1 MKDYATK
8 DIKNVCLIGHGHSG
22 KTSLAEAMLY
32 TAKMTDRFGKVNDQ
46 NTVCDY
52 DAEEMKRKISIST
65 AVAPLEWKG
74 EKVNLIDTP
83 GFFDFA
89 GEVISGTRV
98 ADTAIIT
105 VSGKSGINVGTGKAV
120 KYAHE
125 EKLPKLF
132 FITKLD
138 EENVD
143 FYKVLDA
150 LRDTYGKAV
159 CPLNVPIYNEG
170 KIVGFADVVS
180 GVAQNL
186 DKNGKLQDIPIPDDV
201 KARMDEYRTMINEAI
216 AQTSDDLMEKFFAE
230 EPFTHEEFVGGIKQ
244 GIIDSSLIPVLG
256 GSGIT
261 AMGVVTLLD
270 FISEYVPGMTDRPAS
285 AAKDQDG
292 AFIEVPCDETAPA
305 SLFIF
310 KTVADPFVGKMSYF
324 KVMSGTLK
332 PDTAFVNARS
342 GAVDK
347 LSHIYTVM
355 GKKQNE
361 VKVLSCGDIGAVS
374 KLASAQTGDT
384 LVVQGSKIYAFPPLS
399 FPAPCF
405 SMAINPK
412 AKGDEEKIAQGI
424 HRLIE
429 EDPTLSFTMNTETHE
444 QIISGMGEQHLDVVV
459 SKLSS
464 KFGVTATLQAP
475 KIAYRETIRK
485 KVKAEGKHKKQS
497 GGHGQYGHVV
507 VEFEP
512 NPDEMDLVFEEKVFG
527 GSVPKNFFPAVEKG
541 LRDSVQKGVLAGY
554 PVVGLKATLLDGS
567 YHPVDSSEMAFK
579 MAASLAYKNGLE
591 QASPV
596 LLEPVG
602 TLKTLIP
609 EELMGD
615 IIGGINKRRGRVIG
629 MNPVGEGMTEVEAEV
644 PSGEMADY
652 ANSLRSMTRGMGSF
666 TFTFARYEQAPDNIA
681 KKVVE
686 AKAAEKDAS

>member
-22 KTSLAEAMLY
+22 KTMLAEAMLY
-32 TAKMTDRFGKVNDQ
+32 TAKVTDRFGKVNDG

-52 DAEEMKRKISIST
+52 DAEEIKRKISIST

-74 EKVNLIDTP
+74 QKINLIDTP

-89 GEVISGTRV
+89 GEVLGGTRV

-105 VSGKSGINVGTGKAV
+105 VSGKSGIHVGTGKAV
-120 KYAHE
+120 KYAHAQS
-125 EKLPKLF
+125 LPKMF

-138 EENVD
+138 EENAD
-143 FYKVLDA
+143 FFKVLDA
-150 LRDTYGKAV
+150 LRDAYGKAV
-159 CPLNVPIYNEG
+159 CPLNVPVYQEG
-170 KIVGFADVVS
+170 RIIGYADVVS

-186 DKNGKLQDIPIPDDV
+186 DKAGKLQDIPVPDDV
-201 KARMDEYRTMINEAI
+201 RARMDEYRTMINEAI
-216 AQTSDDLMEKFFAE
+216 AQTSDDLMEKFFAD

-256 GSGIT
+256 GSGTT
-261 AMGVVTLLD
+261 AMGVITLLD
-270 FISEYVPGMTDRPAS
+270 FIAEYMPGMVDRPAPI
-285 AAKDQDG
+285 AEDQNGDPV
-292 AFIEVPCDETAPA
+292 EVACDPQASTA
-305 SLFIF
+305 LFIF

-332 PDTAFVNARS
+332 ADMTLVNARS
-342 GAVDK
+342 GATDK
-347 LSHIYTVM
+347 LSHIYLMT
-355 GKKQNE
+355 GKKQSE
-361 VKVLSCGDIGAVS
+361 VKSLTCGDIGAVS

-384 LVVQGSKIYAFPPLS
+384 LCTAGHVFAFPPLD
-399 FPAPCF
+399 FPHPCF
-405 SMAINPK
+405 SMAITPK
-412 AKGDEEKIAQGI
+412 AKGDEEKIAQGL

-429 EDPTLSFTMNTETHE
+429 EDPTVRYTTNKETHE
-444 QIISGMGEQHLDVVV
+444 QILSGMGEQHLDVVV
-459 SKLSS
+459 SKLAS
-464 KFGVTATLQAP
+464 KFGVAASLQAP
-475 KIAYRETIRK
+475 KVAYRETIRK

-497 GGHGQYGHVV
+497 GGHGQYGHVI

-541 LRDSVQKGVLAGY
+541 LRDCIGKGVLAGY
-554 PVVGLKATLLDGS
+554 PVVNLKATLLDGS

-579 MAASLAYKNGLE
+579 LAASLAYKAGLE
-591 QASPV
+591 QANPV
-596 LLEPVG
+596 LLEPIG
-602 TLKTLIP
+602 SLKVQIP

-629 MNPVGEGMTEVEAEV
+629 MNPAGEGMTEVEAEV
-644 PSGEMADY
+644 PVAEMADY
-652 ANSLRSMTRGMGSF
+652 ANALRSMTRGTGSF
-666 TFTFARYEQAPDNIA
+666 DFDFVRYEQAPEPVA
-681 KKVVE
+681 KKVIE
-686 AKAAEKDAS
+686 AHAAQKEA